1 MKMLRS
7 SRCYIYASCRAYV
20 LSNRRETVAQSAPFY
35 WLQTMKMLQL
45 PEEDMAMLTA
55 EKKGARLQVTF
66 MGAALQPEKLQE
78 RMRKA
83 GFARVVGFRP
93 TGAACPRWPRA
104 LSAWCAPYECC

>member
-1 MKMLRS
+1 
-7 SRCYIYASCRAYV
+7 
-20 LSNRRETVAQSAPFY
+20 
-35 WLQTMKMLQL
+35 
-45 PEEDMAMLTA
+45 MLTA

-93 TGAACPRWPRA
+93 TGAARPRWP
-104 LSAWCAPYECC
+104 PGPECTMCTL